1 MKTCGIGFK
10 TTHSNNLKKKHML
23 TNRIKEVQEYVNEDP
38 IYDKEPEME
47 LVRKNSE
54 FERKIKQGRK
64 AKEIIEKRNL
74 ILFVIKYNKHCTIF
88 NALSNI
94 IVVFFEIHTQRFQF
108 IIFVLP
114 DFIDIKN
121 G

>member
-1 MKTCGIGFK
+1 MSIKTNFNNRRQLLSHSLDVGNFMKTCGIGFK

-74 ILFVIKYNKHCTIF
+74 NFVCHQI
-88 NALSNI
+88 
-94 IVVFFEIHTQRFQF
+94 
-108 IIFVLP
+108 
-114 DFIDIKN
+114 
-121 G
+121 